1 MEWTEE
7 QREEVAR
14 ILEMIAEEGLPH
26 PRHLDAAL
34 DAISCTTFDN
44 LQQTVQ
50 VDIASGLSL
59 MEDEKVVQKMSQLI
73 APALVKAD
81 PFASLATI
89 IDATVTDPHVKKM
102 LEHNLGVFQKRLR
115 EAQHAH

>member
-26 PRHLDAAL
+26 PRNLDAAL
-34 DAISCTTFDN
+34 DAISCTTFDGMKPPI
-44 LQQTVQ
+44 T
-50 VDIASGLSL
+50 VDIASGMAL
-59 MEDEKVVQKMSQLI
+59 MQDEKVVRKMNQLL
-73 APALVKAD
+73 APALVQAD

-89 IDATVTDPHVKKM
+89 IDATVTDPHKKKL
-102 LEHNLGVFQKRLR
+102 LEHNLGIFQTKLK